1 MDLPRLGF
9 GTYGRTGPEGRDAI
23 LAALEIGYRHLD
35 TAQTYDTEREVGE
48 AVRLSG
54 LPRDEV
60 FVTTKV
66 SEGNLGE
73 GQVIPSLERSLEAS
87 GLDHVDLALIHW
99 PARKGGP
106 APEVYLRQ
114 LSEAKARGLARQIG
128 VSNFTIALIEEARS
142 ILGDGVI
149 LTNQVELNPWFRNRK
164 LADHCMSR
172 GIVVTC
178 YEPLARGKV
187 GADPVLQRIAAR
199 HRATPEQVALAW
211 ELAQGYAVIPTSR
224 NPDRIAQNFAAQDL
238 ALSSDELAEIDTLDR
253 GIRSIDPDWGP
264 VWD

>member
-1 MDLPRLGF
+1 MDMPRLGF
-9 GTYGRTGPEGRDAI
+9 GTYGRTGPDGISAI
-23 LAALEIGYRHLD
+23 LAALEVGYRHLD

-48 AVRLSG
+48 AVRRSG
-54 LPRDEV
+54 LPREEV

-66 SEGNLGE
+66 SEENLGD
-73 GQVIPSLERSLEAS
+73 GQVILSLERSLDAL

-114 LSEAKARGLARQIG
+114 IAEARERGLARHIG

-142 ILGDGVI
+142 ILGDGAI
-149 LTNQVELNPWFRNRK
+149 LTNQVELNPWFRNRR
-164 LADHCMSR
+164 LADHCASV

-187 GADPVLQRIAAR
+187 GADPVLQRIAQA
-199 HRATPEQVALAW
+199 HGATPEQAALAW
-211 ELAQGYAVIPTSR
+211 ELAQGYAAIPTSR
-224 NPDRIAQNFAAQDL
+224 NPERIAQNFAAQRL
-238 ALSSDELAEIDTLDR
+238 TLSPDELAEIDRLDR
-253 GIRSIDPDWGP
+253 GIRSIDPSWGP
-264 VWD
+264 DWD